1 MASFEDLEEQKTF
14 LRRENLTWEGSRM
27 MLPEHKQAIRLQNEL
42 EKKVEKP
49 RLDPDELQEIGYIVM
64 DALEYTKLVCVT
76 YWKDGHYYEQV
87 GYIDQVAPDQSLIR
101 IEDKGGERI
110 YISVK
115 ALKSVEKI

>member
-1 MASFEDLEEQKTF
+1 MVSFEELEEQKTY

-27 MLPEHKQAIRLQNEL
+27 MLPEHKQALRLQKEM

-49 RLDPDELQEIGYIVM
+49 SLDPDELQEIGYIVM

-87 GYIDQVAPDQSLIR
+87 GYINKVAADQSHLR
-101 IEDKGGERI
+101 IEDKGGEQI